1 MVWGEPIAMITVTPI
16 ITIAMTDGIM
26 STKQP
31 LLTALQWLSPAFPV
45 GSFAYS
51 HGLEWAI
58 EAGHIKDEPT
68 LQSWLQ
74 DLIALGSGR
83 SDAILVSLAHCA
95 EDRAAL
101 KSLNDLALALAPS
114 SERRAETVL
123 QGQAFCQTL
132 KDVWDYDISGLCY
145 PVAVGYGAFCAGLD
159 RADITA
165 AYLHAYVANLISA
178 AVRLV
183 PLGQTQGQRIL
194 LGLMPDI
201 LEVGT
206 AALSASEEDLT
217 SAGFLS
223 DVASMRHETLKTRIF
238 KT

>member
-1 MVWGEPIAMITVTPI
+1 MITVTPI

-31 LLTALQWLSPAFPV
+31 MLTALQWLSPAFPV

-145 PVAVGYGAFCAGLD
+145 PVAVGVGARRGGLE

-165 AYLHAYVANLISA
+165 AYLHAFVANLISA

-183 PLGQTQGQRIL
+183 PLGQTQGQRVL

-206 AALSASEEDLT
+206 DALSASEEDLT
-217 SAGFLS
+217 SACFLS
-223 DVASMRHETLKTRIF
+223 DIASMRHETLNTRIF